1 MIYDVGILNIYFY
14 LGDFFFSNENLIF
27 FYFLV
32 QSELFS
38 EMVIKMNQ
46 IYYIKNSI
54 YKKELIQRKVS
65 VSTLRILETGNSLKK
80 ILLIRFSQIFHFL
93 FSLHF
98 PPIYLLVCFIPFRNF
113 RRKGSSRHCPP
124 PLNKTL
130 STLISDKMVNNIKG
144 SDNYIKVYNAP

>member
-54 YKKELIQRKVS
+54 YEKELIQRKVS
-65 VSTLRILETGNSLKK
+65 VSTLRILEYFKENF
-80 ILLIRFSQIFHFL
+80 RFSHIFHFL
-93 FSLHF
+93 FSLPF
-98 PPIYLLVCFIPFRNF
+98 PPIYLIVCFIPFRNF
-113 RRKGSSRHCPP
+113 RREGSSRHCPP
-124 PLNKTL
+124 PH
-130 STLISDKMVNNIKG
+130 
-144 SDNYIKVYNAP
+144 P